1 MDCNLLLCQ
10 LLAVQPLL
18 DTEDLCAFFFFFYK
32 WMLISD
38 DSAPGT
44 MVQAA
49 EDRGGGFLSRA
60 HAFPSQIALPN

>member
-1 MDCNLLLCQ
+1 ML
-10 LLAVQPLL
+10 
-18 DTEDLCAFFFFFYK
+18 FFFFFYK